1 MADHV
6 VYIFFMTARYNKA
19 RLLSSHSTGLALTEK
34 LQWVPLCLV
43 AFISYLLN
51 EMLTQIDGDCP
62 FYILNRSH
70 LQSQVNSVCQ
80 STVL

>member
-1 MADHV
+1 MADHA

-19 RLLSSHSTGLALTEK
+19 RLLSSHSTGLGTM
-34 LQWVPLCLV
+34 QWVPLCLV